1 MAEDTATDIND
12 IEYTPVTGE
21 SAVWLALIDE
31 ATKTFKAY
39 QDRADSIDRMYADLN
54 RLAGIDRSREFQL
67 FWSTIQVI
75 NPSIYARPPIPVVTP
90 RFKDR
95 RPLYRSASELL
106 ERSTVTA
113 FDITD
118 IDGVMRALRDDMSI
132 VGRGAAWVR
141 YDTKKGDKVCIE
153 HIDRHDFLHEPARE
167 WCEVGWVAKRSWMT
181 LEEMKNR
188 FQGKSG
194 DAYFTAS
201 MHVLRNAKEDGGAT
215 SQQKAGVWE
224 IWSRTEDKVVWV
236 CEGVDVT
243 LDEDKP
249 HLNLE
254 GFYPFPRP
262 AYGTVQR
269 GGLIPVPDYL
279 MYKDQL
285 EEINELTNRIHK
297 LSEAIKAKGFYPAGG
312 EVGDAI
318 ETALTTLS
326 DHNFFVPIKNWSS
339 FGSNGEPVFYWPVDV
354 IASVVT
360 ALVGLRN
367 EVINNVYQIVGISDI
382 MRGSTDQNETATAQ
396 QIKAQFGSVRIRD
409 KQNELIR
416 IARDLVRIS
425 AEIMAEEFDQKTL
438 LDMSQLEIPTNAEI
452 AKQVKPLE
460 DQAKAITQQL
470 KQAQTDPQIQAQ
482 AQENPGQ
489 AQQMIQQAQGQ
500 VQQIMGQIE
509 KLQATPTIEQVM
521 KFLRDNKLRP
531 FVLDIETDSTIQPD
545 EDAEKQRRTEFVTA
559 LGATLQQFLPVA
571 QALPQAGPMIGD
583 VIKFALAPFRA
594 GRELE
599 GKIDE
604 AVEGLS
610 AQAQQP
616 QPNPEAEA
624 LQAKAQAEQQ
634 KMQFDLQMKQAD
646 AQIKAQ
652 EFEQEQQSRE
662 REWAYDREMKA
673 FEYEAKLAQTQADM
687 QASAQKHAQDVQLKN
702 LDIRRSELQIANQQ
716 EQARISM
723 ASKAME
729 ADMREEAAERNEN
742 RAERSFE
749 RESMN
754 NGE

>member
-1 MAEDTATDIND
+1 MAEDITAEPEDL
-12 IEYTPVTGE
+12 EYTPVTGE
-21 SAVWLALIDE
+21 SAVWLHMIDE
-31 ATKTFKAY
+31 AEKTFHAY
-39 QDRADSIDRMYADLN
+39 QTKADGIDKMYADLE
-54 RLAGIDRSREFQL
+54 RLASIDRSREFQL

-75 NPSIYARPPIPVVTP
+75 NPSVYARPPIPVVVP

-95 RPLYRSASELL
+95 RPLYRTSSELL

-113 FDITD
+113 FDLTD
-118 IDGVMRALRDDMSI
+118 IDGVMRALRDDMTI
-132 VGRGAAWVR
+132 VARGAAWVR
-141 YDTKKGDKVCIE
+141 YDTKKGEKVCIE

-181 LEEMKNR
+181 MEEMKAR
-188 FQGKSG
+188 FEKYSG
-194 DAYFTAS
+194 DAYFRAS
-201 MHVLRNAKEDGGAT
+201 MKVMRNAKEDGGAT
-215 SQQKAGVWE
+215 AQEKAGVWE
-224 IWSRTEDKVVWV
+224 IWSKAEEKVVWV
-236 CEGVDVT
+236 CEGVEVT
-243 LDEDKP
+243 LEESDP
-249 HLNLE
+249 HLKLE
-254 GFYPFPRP
+254 GFYPFPKP

-279 MYKDQL
+279 LYKDQL

-312 EVGDAI
+312 EVGDAVEAAI
-318 ETALTTLS
+318 RTLD
-326 DHNFFVPIKNWSS
+326 DHNILVPIKNWAQFST
-339 FGSNGEPVFYWPVDV
+339 GGDPVYYWPVEV
-354 IASVVT
+354 IANVVT
-360 ALVGLRN
+360 ALVSLRN

-409 KQNELIR
+409 KQSELVR

-425 AEIMAEEFDQKTL
+425 AEIMAEEFNQKTL
-438 LDMSQLEIPTNAEI
+438 LEMSQLEIPTDAEI

-460 DQAKAITQQL
+460 AQAKAITQQL
-470 KQAQTDPQIQAQ
+470 EQAQRNPQIQAQ
-482 AQENPGQ
+482 AQENPEA
-489 AQQMIQQAQGQ
+489 AQQMMQQAQGQ
-500 VQQIMGQIE
+500 VQQIMEQIA

-571 QALPQAGPMIGD
+571 QALPQAGPLIGD

-604 AVEGLS
+604 AVEAMS

-662 REWAYDREMKA
+662 REWQYDREMRTL
-673 FEYEAKLAQTQADM
+673 EYEAKLAQTDM
-687 QASAQKHAQDVQLKN
+687 DMRASAQSHSQDLQLKQ
-702 LDIRRSELQIANQQ
+702 LDIRKAELQIANQQ
-716 EQARISM
+716 EQARIAA
-723 ASKAME
+723 ASKAQD
-729 ADMREEAAERNEN
+729 ANLREQAQQSNEN
-742 RAERSFE
+742 RAERAFE
-749 RESMN
+749 RDSVGAE
-754 NGE
+754 